1 MERRFQ
7 RDLSS
12 LPELTRFVADFLS
25 HCGLSPS
32 NAYDLDLIL
41 EELFTNVLKYSSGTG
56 DVAVGLTRDDS
67 LVTIAVREFDAA
79 KAYDITRAPEPDFT
93 RPIAER
99 PVGGLGIH
107 MVRQLAETIRYE
119 YKDRVSTT
127 TITKKVSSNA

>member
-12 LPELTRFVADFLS
+12 LPELSRFVTDFLT
-25 HCGLSPS
+25 HHGLSPS

-41 EELFTNVLKYSSGTG
+41 EELFTNVLKYGSGK
-56 DVAVGLTRDDS
+56 DEVLVGLTRDDS
-67 LVTIAVREFDAA
+67 LITIAVREFDAA
-79 KAYDITRAPEPDFT
+79 KAYDITRAPEPDLT

-99 PVGGLGIH
+99 KVGGLGIH

-127 TITKKVSSNA
+127 TITKKVSANA

>member
-12 LPELTRFVADFLS
+12 LPELFRFVADFLS
-25 HCGLSPS
+25 HHGLSPS

-41 EELFTNVLKYSSGTG
+41 EELFTNVFKYSSGAGEVTV
-56 DVAVGLTRDDS
+56 DLTRDDS
-67 LVTIAVREFDAA
+67 TITIALREFDVA
-79 KAYDITRAPEPDFT
+79 KAYDITRAPEPDLT

-99 PVGGLGIH
+99 KVGGLGIH

>member
-12 LPELTRFVADFLS
+12 LEELSRFVAEFLS
-25 HCGLSPS
+25 RHGLAPS

-41 EELFTNVLKYSSGTG
+41 EELFTNVLKYSSGSDT
-56 DVAVGLTRDDS
+56 VAVRLQSEGPTITIS
-67 LVTIAVREFDAA
+67 LSEFDVA
-79 KAYDITRAPEPDFT
+79 KAYDITRSPDPDLS

-99 PVGGLGIH
+99 KVGGLGIH
-107 MVRQLAETIRYE
+107 MVRQLADTIRYE

-127 TITKKVSSNA
+127 TITKKASTHA